1 MKESEKRLR
10 ADLSLENNKTGRKN
24 YSIKAGAGGG
34 KTTLLS
40 RRICNQI
47 ASGTPI
53 DKFVIITYTNAAAAE
68 LREKIGKH
76 LQEII
81 GSSGDDIKNG
91 IVQTALNNI
100 ELMEIS
106 TIHSFLLKI
115 LRENAF
121 ESGVALGAKK
131 IEDDE
136 DNARK
141 KAFFDEWFETHYFEI
156 YDRYGADWDI
166 PVKSA
171 NDTKNVTRNVLL
183 NMFMDIANVRENIMY
198 DTKDHTQDFKN
209 AAAGYV
215 DQWLPRLVL
224 FKKELLAN
232 RPVKKDRSPKKLNK
246 DPQSIVDLIAEAEA
260 KEDEVCDKA
269 TILSKALKKIK
280 TMLDSGKSFYGA
292 YGDNSALT
300 NVIPEFPEW
309 DMEWDFETL
318 YNTFM
323 LGSQRVNRI
332 VEYACEMQKEYQ
344 KRIDNESLYI
354 SDDDILFR
362 AGKLLETN
370 AEVLDMLRTKY
381 SKIYVDEFQ
390 DTTGLQAKIIRFLSE
405 KPGTKPGSNDLQDDK
420 LVIVG
425 DSKQSIYRFTGA
437 EKAVY
442 DEFDSMIAGL
452 SDTFAGSVSLDTN
465 FRSNKD
471 IVDWVNDRFARLMP
485 AGYSV
490 MDSERVV
497 SEKKALHG
505 VYRYE
510 PDLGVDENGK
520 PVKYKKEDDVDAVA
534 GLVCRLVDDPD
545 HFIEQPVRNT
555 DGSDGKPVL
564 RKIKYSDIMIICK
577 VTTNIKNYVE
587 KFAGLGIPVN
597 VKGRF
602 KVFDDEVLKNFCLL
616 TEYFAGYKNKKK
628 RIAAVQIIGGSDATN
643 ADQEEIKKAE
653 GSLRELR
660 RFFRENSMDTAAI
673 MRYLLSHE
681 ELFLPKGREFPIER
695 VREYRIRLNQMVET
709 CLTDNNGDISR
720 LSELMKKYMESDV
733 KQEIPLES
741 NENAVRL
748 MNVHQAKGLT
758 GGIVIIADRSNEE
771 KCRYSGFKSK
781 GKYYPSAV
789 YRLNEKQSGVIIPS
803 FGMDISMLK
812 KAYEEERQE
821 AVRLQ
826 YVAATRAAHALIIMP
841 AIRENV
847 WFSDRKY
854 FYDSLPDI
862 NVRLKEKISDAKT
875 YQLES
880 DSMSVGC
887 EIKNLQDLM
896 DNKASADLSKLSEK
910 RIVSITP
917 SLLES
922 GGVTGLSPADKGY
935 KKEVRPG
942 GNVFGTVMH
951 RVYELLFLRFNTIS
965 GLSDTDREKAIERIV
980 NQAILENKDEMH
992 ASDSPKEF
1000 FDYLTEKMTHHF
1012 DKIITPVM
1020 SDADEV
1026 WPEYTFSFYVNDE
1039 EKDNFTKELSPFLE
1053 KKNIS
1058 EIKDAIIWINGQA
1071 DLVVKKK
1078 DGSIM
1083 VYDHKSDAMNGMPL
1097 QNFEKNLEEK
1107 YKGQLVLYR
1116 YAIGKVFG
1124 NSEVMTELIHLY
1136 R

>member
-1 MKESEKRLR
+1 MKDSEKRLW
-10 ADLSLENNKTGRKN
+10 ANLSLENNKTGRKN

-171 NDTKNVTRNVLL
+171 NDTKNVTLNVLL

-209 AAAGYV
+209 AAADYV

-232 RPVKKDRSPKKLNK
+232 RPLNKDRSPKKMNK

-269 TILSKALKKIK
+269 TTLSKALKKIK

-292 YGDNSALT
+292 YGENSALT
-300 NVIPEFPEW
+300 NVIPEYPGW

-362 AGKLLETN
+362 TGKLLETN

-442 DEFDSMIAGL
+442 DEFDSMISGL
-452 SDTFAGSVSLDTN
+452 LDTF
-465 FRSNKD
+465 
-471 IVDWVNDRFARLMP
+471 
-485 AGYSV
+485 
-490 MDSERVV
+490 
-497 SEKKALHG
+497 
-505 VYRYE
+505 
-510 PDLGVDENGK
+510 
-520 PVKYKKEDDVDAVA
+520 
-534 GLVCRLVDDPD
+534 
-545 HFIEQPVRNT
+545 
-555 DGSDGKPVL
+555 
-564 RKIKYSDIMIICK
+564 
-577 VTTNIKNYVE
+577 
-587 KFAGLGIPVN
+587 IPVN
-597 VKGRF
+597 SYV
-602 KVFDDEVLKNFCLL
+602 
-616 TEYFAGYKNKKK
+616 
-628 RIAAVQIIGGSDATN
+628 IA
-643 ADQEEIKKAE
+643 
-653 GSLRELR
+653 
-660 RFFRENSMDTAAI
+660 
-673 MRYLLSHE
+673 
-681 ELFLPKGREFPIER
+681 
-695 VREYRIRLNQMVET
+695 
-709 CLTDNNGDISR
+709 
-720 LSELMKKYMESDV
+720 
-733 KQEIPLES
+733 
-741 NENAVRL
+741 
-748 MNVHQAKGLT
+748 
-758 GGIVIIADRSNEE
+758 
-771 KCRYSGFKSK
+771 
-781 GKYYPSAV
+781 
-789 YRLNEKQSGVIIPS
+789 
-803 FGMDISMLK
+803 
-812 KAYEEERQE
+812 
-821 AVRLQ
+821 
-826 YVAATRAAHALIIMP
+826 
-841 AIRENV
+841 
-847 WFSDRKY
+847 
-854 FYDSLPDI
+854 
-862 NVRLKEKISDAKT
+862 
-875 YQLES
+875 
-880 DSMSVGC
+880 
-887 EIKNLQDLM
+887 
-896 DNKASADLSKLSEK
+896 
-910 RIVSITP
+910 
-917 SLLES
+917 
-922 GGVTGLSPADKGY
+922 
-935 KKEVRPG
+935 
-942 GNVFGTVMH
+942 
-951 RVYELLFLRFNTIS
+951 
-965 GLSDTDREKAIERIV
+965 
-980 NQAILENKDEMH
+980 
-992 ASDSPKEF
+992 
-1000 FDYLTEKMTHHF
+1000 
-1012 DKIITPVM
+1012 
-1020 SDADEV
+1020 
-1026 WPEYTFSFYVNDE
+1026 
-1039 EKDNFTKELSPFLE
+1039 
-1053 KKNIS
+1053 
-1058 EIKDAIIWINGQA
+1058 
-1071 DLVVKKK
+1071 
-1078 DGSIM
+1078 
-1083 VYDHKSDAMNGMPL
+1083 
-1097 QNFEKNLEEK
+1097 
-1107 YKGQLVLYR
+1107 
-1116 YAIGKVFG
+1116 
-1124 NSEVMTELIHLY
+1124 
-1136 R
+1136 